1 MRRLLIPTCLLL
13 LSVFVR
19 PLVAEEPLRT
29 ATDRPVD
36 IVHIRLDLDVS
47 LKAQSVSGKATIDFA
62 ALRRVKTLALD
73 AVNHEVKS
81 VQLLS
86 SKKGDG
92 AQKAARDVDFD
103 NTGKQL
109 LVTFPQPLERGEAR
123 RLIVTYRIEKPES
136 GLHFFKPTPAEP
148 KTPWMVWSQGEPTAN
163 RYWFPCLDNP
173 NERQTTESFVTVDSQ
188 FEVLSNGKLVSKEK
202 SRDGKWVRFHWKQD
216 KPHVSY
222 LVTLV
227 VGEFVVGR
235 EEWRGM
241 PVTYYVSPSRAADTQ
256 RTFGRTVAMLDF
268 FSDRFGIKYPWDQY
282 AQVVVEQF
290 TAGGMENTSATTLY
304 QRAMHDKRA
313 LLDSNPDWLI
323 AHELGHQWWGDLV
336 TCKDWTHLWLNEG
349 FATYCEVLWAEHK
362 LGPDERDYR
371 LYQKSRSARS
381 GSAKTRPIV
390 DRHYPTPGSMFDSR
404 AYPKGGWVL
413 HMLRSRLGDEEFF
426 RALKRYGTVYAYR
439 TAETSDLRKTF
450 ERLTGESL
458 ERFFHDWTERPAH
471 PELKITTTYDAKDG
485 LVKIDI
491 KQTQKVD
498 PFHFPLTIELTDARS
513 SGPVKVEK
521 YINERNVTLYV
532 PVDRRPKLV
541 RVDPAFTL
549 LADLSET
556 KSRDWWQAQVTAPT
570 VAERIRAVEH
580 FAASKTA
587 VDRALLA
594 KSLASDAF
602 YGIRVEAAKALGKS
616 GGNASRDA
624 LLTGMSQQH
633 PKVRRACIDAL
644 AKFAKDEQV
653 AARLTTKLKQGDASY
668 FVEASVISSLTAV
681 KTELPLELLAAQL
694 TKGSHSEVIRQAA
707 LRSMV
712 KTKNG
717 KSLDLLLEW
726 SQRGKPPLCRAAA
739 LKAAGSWLAKHKPSE
754 AVRKKAINEIVARF
768 DGESAR
774 IRRAA
779 AEALRELGTAAEP
792 AREVLVTLA
801 EHEPDRRVRAAAEA
815 ALKKLNAGDSS
826 SAAVTKLRG
835 ELGTLQKRNKALE
848 ERLLKLEAK
857 K

>member
-1 MRRLLIPTCLLL
+1 MRRFLIPVCCLTFL
-13 LSVFVR
+13 VFIR

-47 LKAQSVSGKATIDFA
+47 LRDQRISGTATIDFTP
-62 ALRRVKTLALD
+62 LRRVTTLALD
-73 AVNHEVKS
+73 AVDHEVKS
-81 VQLLS
+81 VKLLTV
-86 SKKGDG
+86 KGDG
-92 AQKAARDVDFD
+92 ARDVDFD
-103 NTGKQL
+103 NTGKRL

-123 RLIVTYRIEKPES
+123 RLVITYHIEQPKS

-148 KTPWMVWSQGEPTAN
+148 KIPWMVWSQGEPTAN

-173 NERQTTESFVTVDSQ
+173 NERQTTETFVTVDSR
-188 FEVLSNGKLVSKEK
+188 FEVLSNGRLVSKEK
-202 SRDGKWVRFHWKQD
+202 SRDGKQVRFHWKQE

-227 VGEFVVGR
+227 VGEFIVGR

-241 PVTYYVSPSRAADTQ
+241 PVLYYVSPNRAADTQ
-256 RTFGRTVAMLDF
+256 RTFGRTVPMLDY
-268 FSDRFGIKYPWDQY
+268 FSDRFGIKYPWEKY

-304 QRAMHDKRA
+304 QRAMHDERA
-313 LLDSNPDWLI
+313 LLDSSPDWLI

-390 DRHYPTPGSMFDSR
+390 DRHYPTPGSMFDTR

-413 HMLRSRLGDEEFF
+413 HMLRSRLGDDAFF

-439 TAETSDLRKTF
+439 TAETSDLRKIF

-458 ERFFHDWTERPAH
+458 ERFFHDWTERPGH
-471 PELKITTTYDAKDG
+471 PELKISTTYDAKDR
-485 LVKIDI
+485 LVKINI
-491 KQTQKVD
+491 KQTQKAD
-498 PFHFPLTIELTDARS
+498 PFHFSLTIELTDARS
-513 SGPVKVEK
+513 SGPVTIEK
-521 YINERNVTLYV
+521 YINERDVTLYV

-541 RVDPAFTL
+541 RIDPSLTL
-549 LADLSET
+549 LADLTEA
-556 KSRDWWQAQVTAPT
+556 KSRDWWQAQLAAPT

-580 FAASKTA
+580 FGASKTPA
-587 VDRALLA
+587 DRKLLI
-594 KSLASDAF
+594 KTLTSDAF
-602 YGIRVEAAKALGKS
+602 YGIRVEAAKALSKS
-616 GGNASRDA
+616 GGDASRDA
-624 LLTGMSQQH
+624 LLAGMAQQH
-633 PKVRRACIDAL
+633 PKVRRACVDAL
-644 AKFAKDEQV
+644 AKFVKDEQV

-668 FVEASVISSLTAV
+668 FVEASVITTLTAV
-681 KTELPLELLAAQL
+681 KTELPLEMLTIQLA
-694 TKGSHSEVIRQAA
+694 KPSHSEVIRQAA
-707 LRSMV
+707 LRSLA
-712 KTKNG
+712 KSKNG
-717 KSLDLLLEW
+717 KALDVLLEW
-726 SQRGKPPLCRAAA
+726 SRRGKPPLCRMAA
-739 LKAAGSWLAKHKPSE
+739 LKATGSWLAKHKPSE
-754 AVRKKAINEIVARF
+754 AVQSRAIDEIITRF

-779 AEALRELGTAAEP
+779 AEALRELGTAAKP
-792 AREVLVTLA
+792 AREVLATLA

-815 ALKKLNAGDSS
+815 ALKKLDAGNSS
-826 SAAVTKLRG
+826 SEAVSKLRG
-835 ELGTLQKRNKALE
+835 ELGVLQKRNKELAD
-848 ERLLKLEAK
+848 RLLKLEAK